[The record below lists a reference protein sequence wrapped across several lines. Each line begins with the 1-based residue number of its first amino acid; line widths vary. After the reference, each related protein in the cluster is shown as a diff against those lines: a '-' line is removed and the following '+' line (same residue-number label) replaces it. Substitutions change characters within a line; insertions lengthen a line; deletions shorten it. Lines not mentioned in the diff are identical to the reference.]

1 MATSEASS
9 MPERTSSAALDPL
22 LRRFAPG
29 DAPTLH
35 RQPNV
40 AAAADARIFETHL
53 LARAVLTVPK

>member
-1 MATSEASS
+1 